1 MSMYDLT
8 PINIGLAVMLVLI
21 NGIISI
27 WMKLKLEKQLLLA
40 SIRAIVQ
47 LLLIGLILEWI
58 FELSWWP
65 IIGLLMFTMT
75 LIASLTAVQRSQRR
89 FPGIWLNSTV
99 AVFASSWL
107 VTGFAL
113 AAIIPPHS
121 WSENPAQYLIP
132 LLGMILGNT
141 LNGISLGLDRLSEE
155 LVMRR
160 AEVELKLTLG
170 ATRNEAARQALQNA
184 VRSGMTPI
192 INSMMVVGLVS
203 LPGLMTGQILA
214 GASPLDS
221 VKYQIVIMFL
231 IASGTALG
239 TVISVLLGFRCLFNS
254 KHQFLFDQIR
264 RVG

>member
-1 MSMYDLT
+1 MYDLT
-8 PINIGLAVMLVLI
+8 PLNISLAAMLVFI
-21 NGIISI
+21 NGIISVSL
-27 WMKLKLEKQLLLA
+27 KLNLEKQLLLA
-40 SIRAIVQ
+40 SVRSIVQ

-65 IIGLLMFTMT
+65 IICLLMFTMT
-75 LIASLTAVQRSQRR
+75 LIASTTAVQRSQRR
-89 FPGIWLNSTV
+89 FPGIWLNSIV
-99 AVFASSWL
+99 AVFVSSWL

-113 AAIIPPHS
+113 TVIIPPQN

-155 LVMRR
+155 LVTRR
-160 AEVELKLTLG
+160 AEVELRLTLG
-170 ATRNEAARQALQNA
+170 ATRSEAAREALQNA

-239 TVISVLLGFRCLFNS
+239 TVISVLMGYRRLFNS
-254 KHQFLFDQIR
+254 KHQFLFDQITR
-264 RVG
+264 IN

>member
-1 MSMYDLT
+1 MYDLT
-8 PINIGLAVMLVLI
+8 PLNIALATMLVLI

-27 WMKLKLEKQLLLA
+27 WLKLNMEKQLLIA
-40 SIRAIVQ
+40 SLRTIVQ
-47 LLLIGLILEWI
+47 LLLIGMILEWI

-65 IIGLLMFTMT
+65 LIGLLMFIMT
-75 LIASLTAVQRSQRR
+75 LIASITAVQRSQRR
-89 FPGIWLNSTV
+89 YPGIWLNSIV
-99 AVFASSWL
+99 AIFASSWL
-107 VTGFAL
+107 VSGFAL
-113 AAIIPPHS
+113 TVIIPPQN

-141 LNGISLGLDRLSEE
+141 LNGISLGMDRLSEE
-155 LVMRR
+155 LVNRK

-170 ATRNEAARQALQNA
+170 ATRHEAARVALQNA

-214 GASPLDS
+214 GASPLES

-231 IASGTALG
+231 IASGTTLG
-239 TVISVLLGFRCLFNS
+239 TVISILMGYRRLFNS
-254 KHQFLFDQIR
+254 KHQFLFEQITR
-264 RVG
+264 THQ

>member
-1 MSMYDLT
+1 MYDLT
-8 PINIGLAVMLVLI
+8 PLNIALATMLVLL

-27 WMKLKLEKQLLLA
+27 WLKLNMEKQLLIA
-40 SIRAIVQ
+40 SLRTIVQ
-47 LLLIGLILEWI
+47 LLLIGMILEWI

-65 IIGLLMFTMT
+65 LIGLLMFIMT
-75 LIASLTAVQRSQRR
+75 LIASITAVQRSQRR
-89 FPGIWLNSTV
+89 YPGIWLNSIV
-99 AVFASSWL
+99 AIFASSWL
-107 VTGFAL
+107 VSGFAL
-113 AAIIPPHS
+113 TVIIPPQN

-141 LNGISLGLDRLSEE
+141 LNGISLGMDRLSEE
-155 LVMRR
+155 LVNRK

-170 ATRNEAARQALQNA
+170 ATRHEAARVALQNA

-214 GASPLDS
+214 GASPLES

-231 IASGTALG
+231 IASGTTLG
-239 TVISVLLGFRCLFNS
+239 TVISILMGYRRLFNS
-254 KHQFLFDQIR
+254 KHQFLFEQITR
-264 RVG
+264 I

>member
-1 MSMYDLT
+1 MYDLT
-8 PINIGLAVMLVLI
+8 PLNIAMAAMLVLI
-21 NGIISI
+21 NGIISV
-27 WMKLKLEKQLLLA
+27 WLKLNMEKQLLLA
-40 SIRAIVQ
+40 SVRSIVQ
-47 LLLIGLILEWI
+47 LLLIGLVLEWI

-65 IIGLLMFTMT
+65 VIGLLMFTMT
-75 LIASLTAVQRSQRR
+75 LIASITAVQRSQRR

-99 AVFASSWL
+99 AVFTSSWL
-107 VTGFAL
+107 VSGFAL
-113 AAIIPPHS
+113 TVIIPPQN

-132 LLGMILGNT
+132 LMGMILGNT

-170 ATRNEAARQALQNA
+170 ATRSEAAREALQNA
-184 VRSGMTPI
+184 IRSGMTPI

-221 VKYQIVIMFL
+221 VKYQIVMMFL

-239 TVISVLLGFRCLFNS
+239 TVISVLLGYRCLFNS
-254 KHQFLFDQIR
+254 KHQFLFEEIK
-264 RVG
+264 RVK

>member
-1 MSMYDLT
+1 MYDLT
-8 PINIGLAVMLVLI
+8 PLNIALATLLVLV

-27 WMKLKLEKQLLLA
+27 WLKLNMEKRLLLA
-40 SIRAIVQ
+40 ALRTVVQ

-58 FELSWWP
+58 FELSWWSV
-65 IIGLLMFTMT
+65 ILLLMFTMT

-89 FPGIWLNSTV
+89 FPGIWLNSMV
-99 AVFASSWL
+99 AVFVSSWL

-113 AAIIPPHS
+113 TVIIPPQN
-121 WSENPAQYLIP
+121 WSKNPAQYLIP

-155 LVMRR
+155 LVLRR

-170 ATRNEAARQALQNA
+170 ATRNEAAREALQNA

-214 GASPLDS
+214 GASPLES

-239 TVISVLLGFRCLFNS
+239 TVMSVLLGYRRLFNS
-254 KHQFLFDQIR
+254 KHQFLFEQIR
-264 RVG
+264 KVG